1 MEYFK
6 TIFNLSVYLT
16 KRFLK
21 DKVALFFTFVFP
33 LVFLFIF
40 GGLFRNSNAS
50 FNIAVINNSSNEFAT
65 SFVEEIK
72 KQDKTFKIKD
82 VVNFDD
88 AETKLGRSELD
99 SIVELPSDFGA
110 IDARGRPSG
119 KIAIYYKESDAQTGQ
134 TFASVMDGILNG
146 INKEFITEQPP
157 LTLES
162 KSLATANLSQ
172 FDYTFSGLLGFSLL
186 SMGIFSMANG
196 FTGDKKEGSLRRL
209 KTTPLRPSQ
218 MILATGLNRLFIGL
232 LVVAV
237 MFAVAMGALS
247 YRPSADIISLIW
259 YVIFSIS
266 MLFGFGMAVSGWAK
280 NENQAAPLANL
291 VSFPMMFLSGS
302 FFPRFLMPQWLQNI
316 SDFLPLTPVIDGL
329 RYILTESK
337 TLFDLGPQLA
347 IIAVWTVVIYIIAFK
362 TFRWE

>member
-1 MEYFK
+1 
-6 TIFNLSVYLT
+6 
-16 KRFLK
+16 
-21 DKVALFFTFVFP
+21 
-33 LVFLFIF
+33 
-40 GGLFRNSNAS
+40 
-50 FNIAVINNSSNEFAT
+50 
-65 SFVEEIK
+65 
-72 KQDKTFKIKD
+72 
-82 VVNFDD
+82 
-88 AETKLGRSELD
+88 
-99 SIVELPSDFGA
+99 
-110 IDARGRPSG
+110 
-119 KIAIYYKESDAQTGQ
+119 
-134 TFASVMDGILNG
+134 
-146 INKEFITEQPP
+146 
-157 LTLES
+157 
-162 KSLATANLSQ
+162 
-172 FDYTFSGLLGFSLL
+172 
-186 SMGIFSMANG
+186 
-196 FTGDKKEGSLRRL
+196 
-209 KTTPLRPSQ
+209 

-232 LVVAV
+232 MVVAV

-302 FFPRFLMPQWLQNI
+302 FFPRFLMPQWLQRI